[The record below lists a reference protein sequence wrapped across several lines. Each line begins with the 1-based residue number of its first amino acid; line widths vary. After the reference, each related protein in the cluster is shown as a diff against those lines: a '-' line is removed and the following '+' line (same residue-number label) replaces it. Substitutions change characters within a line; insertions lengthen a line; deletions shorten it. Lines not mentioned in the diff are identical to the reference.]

1 VTRTWIVK
9 LAIAGAALELFCGAF
24 AWWRGGPMAAVAA
37 LIGASV
43 ATAAQVTA
51 VALLRPAMQAP
62 GATFQQRWVIGMAIR
77 FGSFLAIAALILALK
92 TTLPP
97 LWVATG
103 YLCTLL
109 ALLFGET
116 TFLHDDAKP

>member
-1 VTRTWIVK
+1 MNRSWIVR
-9 LAIAGAALELFCGAF
+9 LALAGAALELFCGAF
-24 AWWRGGPMAAVAA
+24 AWWRAGLMAGVAA

-51 VALLRPAMQAP
+51 VALLRPVMQAP
-62 GATFQQRWVIGMAIR
+62 GASFQQRWVIGMAIR
-77 FGSFLAIAALILALK
+77 FGSFLAIAALVIALRD
-92 TTLPP
+92 TLPP
-97 LWVATG
+97 LWLATG

-116 TFLHDDAKP
+116 TFLR